1 MLFFSRFMRLSGQ
14 KNAPAHK
21 LSVEALLRAAMA
33 HKVCVEVLFTDRN
46 RQMDNVYCRIMAM
59 GDKSLRLVSTT
70 KFLPDA
76 LNDEQC
82 LLYFNLPRTFLV
94 NTFKMSPGQ
103 ARAGFLCKTR
113 IIHNHLEPEKRF
125 CEIVVA
131 IPHAYVQRSLRK
143 HERVFPSMG
152 MVKTVDLW
160 LRGKLPKHWREL
172 GPADFTFRTGEPSRL
187 KLINISASG
196 ARIEVEDVD
205 ENERFRRLT
214 GTQMLLCVVLSGP
227 GRKRCVAPVVSHCVE
242 SLYSGTLRRLSLRLR
257 FVQVWQ
263 SDGSGHGAWDRVAED
278 GVAALSDWINN
289 DFCLLT
295 EKPPRS
301 PSSSS

>member
-21 LSVEALLRAAMA
+21 VPIMALLRAALA
-33 HKVCVEVLFTDRN
+33 HHVCVEVLFTDRN
-46 RQMDNVYCRIMAM
+46 RQMDNVYCRIMAL
-59 GDKSLRLVSTT
+59 GDKSLRLVSAT

-76 LNDEQC
+76 LNGEQC

-125 CEIVVA
+125 CEIEVA
-131 IPHAYVQRSLRK
+131 MPHAYVQRSLRK
-143 HERVFPSMG
+143 HERVFPSVG

-172 GPADFTFRTGEPSRL
+172 GSADFTFRQGEPSRL

-196 ARIEVEDVD
+196 ARIEIDEVE
-205 ENERFRRLT
+205 ENERYRRLT
-214 GTQMLLCVVLSGP
+214 GTQMLLCIVLCGP

-263 SDGSGHGAWDRVAED
+263 ADCSGHGAWDRVGED
-278 GVAALSDWINN
+278 GVAVLSDWINN

-295 EKPPRS
+295 EKPSRCACPCS
-301 PSSSS
+301 